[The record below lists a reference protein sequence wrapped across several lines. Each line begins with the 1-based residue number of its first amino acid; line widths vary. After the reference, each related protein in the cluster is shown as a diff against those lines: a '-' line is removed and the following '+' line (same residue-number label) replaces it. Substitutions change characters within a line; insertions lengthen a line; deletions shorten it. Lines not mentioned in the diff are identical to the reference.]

1 MSQLL
6 TFLVPTFNGAMHI
19 QKTLDSIIR
28 EAERV
33 EPLNYEILVCVNGS
47 TDETLETVRCFDQTT
62 NFRVIRFDQNLG
74 YDNNLIRALR
84 NVHSDYVWF
93 VGDDDALLEG
103 SVEFVI
109 TLIMQNLDLEVL
121 ILEPNFFS
129 EDSEMGL
136 LPNNPEAIIFK
147 NSFEFLNSIQ
157 WNGSALSSLVLR
169 KPTDDQVDSATRI
182 VNSNW
187 VHLAFLFERILA
199 AGLNEKNVFAF
210 ISKGLI
216 GVRTKNPRWETN
228 FGNYAVVGIQHLD
241 TLRILLKKRNVRL
254 YRIFYLLRSKTNWR
268 DTKTGYVTNDPNLH
282 LKYLSTQIRL
292 FWMSPV
298 FWIGTFPLLISPSS
312 LRPDLIRFQEYFFL
326 KGQRALTKFF
336 SK

>member
-1 MSQLL
+1 MNQLI
-6 TFLVPTFNGAMHI
+6 TFLIPTFNGAKHI
-19 QKTLDSIIR
+19 QKTLDCIVR
-28 EAERV
+28 EVERL
-33 EPLNYEILVCVNGS
+33 EPLNYEILICVNGS
-47 TDETLETVRCFDQTT
+47 TDETLEIIRCFDQVTS
-62 NFRVIRFDQNLG
+62 FRIIRFDQNLG
-74 YDNNLIRALR
+74 YDFNLIRALR

-103 SVEFVI
+103 SVEFVS
-109 TLIMQNLDLEVL
+109 TLIRQNLDLEVL
-121 ILEPNFFS
+121 VLEPNFFS
-129 EDSEMGL
+129 EDSEIGSF
-136 LPNNPEAIIFK
+136 PNDPEAMIFK
-147 NSFEFLNSIQ
+147 DSFEFLNSIQ

-169 KPTDDQVDSATRI
+169 KPDEAQFDSANRI

-187 VHLAFLFERILA
+187 VHLAFLFDIILA
-199 AGLNEKNVFAF
+199 ASFNEKNSFAF

-241 TLRILLKKRNVRL
+241 TLRILLKKKNARL
-254 YRIFYLLRSKTNWR
+254 YRIFYLLRSTTNWR
-268 DTKTGYVTNDPNLH
+268 DTKSGYVSNDPNLH

-298 FWIGTFPLLISPSS
+298 FWIGAFPLLISPSS

-326 KGQRALTKFF
+326 KGQRALKRF
-336 SK
+336 SSK